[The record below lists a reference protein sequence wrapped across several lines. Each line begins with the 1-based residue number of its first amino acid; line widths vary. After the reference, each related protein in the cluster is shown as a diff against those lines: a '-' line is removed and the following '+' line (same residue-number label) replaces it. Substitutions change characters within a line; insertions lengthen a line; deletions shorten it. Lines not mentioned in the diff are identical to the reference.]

1 MRKRTKM
8 KYENAVIGKVDEI
21 VRYLPD
27 NLTVTFPPVKRSSGS
42 FENLGFFLDDNFG
55 TWKIIRDELKQLV
68 LICIK
73 KDE

>member
-1 MRKRTKM
+1 M
-8 KYENAVIGKVDEI
+8 KHEDAVVVRECEVI
-21 VRYLPD
+21 RYLSN
-27 NLTVTFPPVKRSSGS
+27 NLTVTFPPVKRTIGS